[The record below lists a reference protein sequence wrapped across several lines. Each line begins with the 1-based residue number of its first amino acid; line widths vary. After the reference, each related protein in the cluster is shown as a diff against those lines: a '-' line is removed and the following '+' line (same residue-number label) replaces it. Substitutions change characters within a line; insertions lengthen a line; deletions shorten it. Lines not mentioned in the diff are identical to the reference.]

1 MDGFSGYSEETGPQF
16 ISHTS
21 NLPGHI
27 PSKGSPAVKI
37 FWIGDTSGEYSILP
51 QTCFL
56 AQPPE
61 LSPNQ
66 VSAQRLFVT
75 SLSLQRSVAQWPSK
89 VIPFKIPWL
98 SLLLAL
104 LRRQLG
110 PSGPLK
116 VTLNP
121 DHFPLP
127 IRCAHIT
134 LQFSPLVKLAL
145 HRRVH
150 HPRNSAPAQV
160 APHRAAPQAC
170 PHHLSCHG

>member
-1 MDGFSGYSEETGPQF
+1 MDGFSGYSEETSPQF

-37 FWIGDTSGEYSILP
+37 FWIGGTSGEYSILP

-61 LSPNQ
+61 LSPNH
-66 VSAQRLFVT
+66 V
-75 SLSLQRSVAQWPSK
+75 SLSGCSWPLWVYRDLRLRGPSK
-89 VIPFKIPWL
+89 VIPFKIPWP

-104 LRRQLG
+104 LRSQLG

-121 DHFPLP
+121 DHFALP

-134 LQFSPLVKLAL
+134 FQFSPLVKLAL
-145 HRRVH
+145 HRQVR

-170 PHHLSCHG
+170 PRHLSCHA